1 MAAKMT
7 SECFTDVKQV
17 VSRCSD
23 LDETFR
29 YPSLDYSA
37 YLNKSDQID
46 KLIEHGRPRKLSTSK
61 KLLPSSVDGLPPEG
75 QDLLKRLLEIKPQY
89 RIRSLLQ
96 LQRIGLYKNYD
107 WDLVRKKQHRNE
119 C

>member
-1 MAAKMT
+1 M
-7 SECFTDVKQV
+7 
-17 VSRCSD
+17 
-23 LDETFR
+23 
-29 YPSLDYSA
+29 DYSA

-107 WDLVRKKQHRNE
+107 WDLVRKKQVGKLKLTGASGE
-119 C
+119 DTSY